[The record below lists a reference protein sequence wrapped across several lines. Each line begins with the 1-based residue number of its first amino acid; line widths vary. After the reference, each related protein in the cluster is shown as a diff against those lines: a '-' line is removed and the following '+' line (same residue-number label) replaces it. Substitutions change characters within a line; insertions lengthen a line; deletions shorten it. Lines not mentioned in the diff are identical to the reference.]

1 MPKGHAQKRERKKP
15 KKGNQKISEVI
26 TEQQVVPDVQV
37 IKKKRKTEEEF

>member
-26 TEQQVVPDVQV
+26 TEQQVIPDVQV

>member
-15 KKGNQKISEVI
+15 KKATQKISEVTI
-26 TEQQVVPDVQV
+26 GTQVVPEVQV